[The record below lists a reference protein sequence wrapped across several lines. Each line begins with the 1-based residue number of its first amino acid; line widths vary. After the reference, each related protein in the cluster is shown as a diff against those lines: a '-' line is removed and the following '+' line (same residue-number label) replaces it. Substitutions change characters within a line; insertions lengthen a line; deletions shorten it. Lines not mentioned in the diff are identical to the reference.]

1 MPRSSEILPPEKILE
16 ALSRVDSFEDL
27 GRAVDLMTDTAMS
40 HRREDATLLLKRVG
54 EILADPERFG
64 LADLSEPD
72 WQWFGRVVWAA
83 YSNQGP
89 FSAKP

>member
-1 MPRSSEILPPEKILE
+1 MPSSSKILPSETILE
-16 ALSRVDSFEDL
+16 ALSRVDTFEDL
-27 GRAVDLMTDTAMS
+27 GRAVELMCDTAMS
-40 HRREDATLLLKRVG
+40 YRRDDASLFLKRVG
-54 EILADPERFG
+54 EVLAEPERFG
-64 LADLSEPD
+64 LADVPEPD